1 MGVTG
6 VGRDTKISIETTAAG
21 GSPTDS
27 SVTVTGSSIVTNP
40 SGSHHHALGDQIE
53 VELVIASSEGPVAE
67 GSRITGCNLVTQTGK
82 KCFGATQGENFV
94 HGILFL
100 VIGLPLMCWPC
111 IGLFFCA
118 AGISK
123 MRGR

>member
-27 SVTVTGSSIVTNP
+27 SVKGSIVTSS
-40 SGSHHHALGDQIE
+40 SGSQIE

-111 IGLFFCA
+111 IGLYFCGA
-118 AGISK
+118 VFKKG
-123 MRGR
+123 RGY

>member
-1 MGVTG
+1 MGVAG
-6 VGRDTKISIETTAAG
+6 ACRFSKISIETTAAG

-40 SGSHHHALGDQIE
+40 SGSQIE
-53 VELVIASSEGPVAE
+53 VELVIGSSEGPVAE
-67 GSRITGCNLVTQTGK
+67 GSRITGCNLVTKTGK
-82 KCFGATQGENFV
+82 QCFGATQGENFV

-111 IGLFFCA
+111 IGLYFCGA
-118 AGISK
+118 VFKKG
-123 MRGR
+123 RGY

>member
-27 SVTVTGSSIVTNP
+27 SAKGSIVTSS
-40 SGSHHHALGDQIE
+40 SGSHHSAGGDQIE

-111 IGLFFCA
+111 IGLYFCA